1 MNDLKTE
8 IIKENKNSIGT
19 ILDHQ
24 KGESAVIK
32 YYEFIISVVQKGEKF
47 IQSLYL
53 EKTKLDD
60 DIFLTSGFEMEEII
74 KYFEG
79 SE

>member
-1 MNDLKTE
+1 MNDLKSE
-8 IIKENKNSIGT
+8 IENENSNSIGT

-32 YYEFIISVVQKGEKF
+32 YYEFIISVVQKWEKF